1 MDRKSKND
9 LGSLL
14 QRLSEP
20 TPPFFKKLR
29 TVGLVTIAAGTVLVS
44 APIAIPAVLVTI
56 GGYLIVGGSVMTAMA
71 QAAVKEN

>member
-1 MDRKSKND
+1 MERKSKNE

-14 QRLSEP
+14 QRISEQ

-44 APIAIPAVLVTI
+44 APIAIPAMLVTI
-56 GGYLIVGGSVMTAMA
+56 GGYLIVGGGVMTAMA
-71 QAAVKEN
+71 QAAVEEN